1 MLFDNMLYLLV
12 ASYGLCFGLMNDK
25 ANFLTDKLKALPL
38 FKTEKGTFFERML
51 ICAYCT
57 GFHTGWII
65 YCIALLHPRVS
76 MDWQSNVVEGLIISF
91 ASAIFCYS
99 TDVIVQWFER

>member
-1 MLFDNMLYLLV
+1 MPFGTVLFLLV
-12 ASYGLCFGLMNDK
+12 ASYGVCFGLMNDK
-25 ANFLTDKLKALPL
+25 AKFLTDKLKALPV
-38 FKTEKGTFFERML
+38 FKTEKGTFFERMF

-65 YCIALLHPRVS
+65 YCLGLLHPGVS
-76 MDWQSNVVEGLIISF
+76 LNIQANIVEGIILSF

-99 TDVIVQWFER
+99 VDVIVQWFER